1 MKYNQADIENLK
13 FLMDFAYDKMKE
25 KQFIRRLKIS
35 YLDNNHYLVTII

>member
-25 KQFIRRLKIS
+25 KQFYKKIEDK
-35 YLDNNHYLVTII
+35 LFG